1 MRNDMFGGMD
11 ALPLARV
18 HQLWDE
24 LADYGM
30 SQAEAAMTHFMRA
43 MCGLLQA
50 RNATWGGAVRIG
62 DEASTDPLGGWRV
75 AAMNILHP
83 RSRDRDEAMFRE
95 ILKQWDRRQIDPSFL
110 LPMRAVGEFRTY
122 AFRRDLPA
130 SWFESSFY
138 REHYQAVGTMDALFV
153 AFPLGPDAESHFAFY
168 ADHCFEA
175 RDVALAAF
183 AARGIKWFH
192 RLLMLS
198 RGLLLANAPLTAAER
213 KVLHWLL
220 TEASEKRI
228 ADQIGIAAS
237 TVHQHVGAIF
247 GKFGVRSRAGLMS
260 LWLGPGNRQV
270 DSEDATPEAVSA
282 SLS

>member
-1 MRNDMFGGMD
+1 MRNSMLSGVD
-11 ALPLARV
+11 ALPLVRV

-24 LADYGM
+24 LADFGM
-30 SQAEAAMTHFMRA
+30 SQTEAAMLHFMHV
-43 MCGLLQA
+43 MCELLNA
-50 RNATWGGAVRIG
+50 RNATWGGAVRI
-62 DEASTDPLGGWRV
+62 DDDAPSDPLGGWRV
-75 AAMNILHP
+75 AAMSILHP
-83 RSRDRDEAMFRE
+83 MPRGRDEAMFRE
-95 ILKQWDRRQIDPSFL
+95 ILRQWDRRQVDPSFL
-110 LPMRAVGEFRTY
+110 LPMRAIGEFRTY
-122 AFRRDLPA
+122 VFRRDLPA
-130 SWFESSFY
+130 SWFESDFY
-138 REHYQAVGTMDALFV
+138 RNHYESVGTMDAVFV
-153 AFPLGPDAESHFAFY
+153 AFPLGADAESHFAFY
-168 ADHCFEA
+168 ADHCFEE

-198 RGLLLANAPLTAAER
+198 RGLLVANAPLTATER

-228 ADQIGIAAS
+228 ADQIGVAAS

-260 LWLGPGNRQV
+260 LWLGLGNRQ
-270 DSEDATPEAVSA
+270 EDAEEATPEAAPA